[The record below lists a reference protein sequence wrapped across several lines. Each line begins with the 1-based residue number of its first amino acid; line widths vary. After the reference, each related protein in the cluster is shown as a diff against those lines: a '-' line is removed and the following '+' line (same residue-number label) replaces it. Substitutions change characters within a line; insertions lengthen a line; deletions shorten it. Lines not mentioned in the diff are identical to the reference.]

1 MATILTLDDV
11 DGKAVGG
18 KAAGLARLREMGLRI
33 PETLVL
39 EGATRSALPDD
50 LHQRVAVLGDGRL
63 AVRSSAIGEDGAG
76 ASFAGQYETILN
88 VRGRD
93 ELYAAVDACLA
104 SLESGRASAYRDA
117 REEADLPS
125 AMSVVIQRM
134 VAARASG
141 VCFTADPVTS
151 RRKRLVLDSVAG
163 LGEALVSGHASPDH
177 DELRRAD
184 ATWEPRQLAGDRA
197 VLTEAERAQIAR
209 EALEAEAAAGEPL
222 DLEWA
227 IDEDGT
233 LYWLQARPITTLR
246 SDPQAL
252 DTNVP
257 VEGDVFTRCN
267 VGEMMPGAV
276 SPLCF
281 SICARGI
288 DVGWQ
293 DNMIALGIR
302 EKRSSENVYIAMSHG
317 HLFINLSEGARFSTA
332 VTGADPDR
340 QSLAI
345 CGRLVP
351 EVVAPPVPP
360 LRVRLPRALKQVW
373 SIVRAQPRIRR
384 MEKLVAVGAIDVG
397 EDSLQ
402 TWTNIDDE
410 MESLYESYALHLT
423 VSSGAGALAPILL
436 SLLAKGG
443 EPSSEHHAAVGH
455 LLSGADGVESA
466 DIAEGARRILEALE
480 RSDAPEAFSDWGVDR
495 VTEWLG
501 SPASGEAGR
510 AYTQYLARHGHR
522 SLREL
527 DVRQPEWAHDPTPL
541 VRSLQSQLRG
551 RRAAERA
558 PTETH
563 AADTNAAETN
573 AGANNAD
580 LFPVDLGRL
589 RWIIPIAHA
598 AVRNRERSKSLLVA
612 TTVHFKRAYRALG
625 EQLTSEGRLADPD
638 AVFFLRHEELGQLV
652 GEAPGH
658 ALADEAVERRVAMEY
673 QAQLRFPEVSVGH
686 PEPEPPPVVT
696 GADHLVTGKPVSRGT
711 VEGRARVVRDLVEAE
726 ALEPGEILVASITDV
741 GWTPYF
747 AVIAG
752 LVTDVGSAVSHGA
765 VVAREYGLP
774 AVLNTGNATAVL
786 RTGDRVRLDGDRGVV
801 EILERA

>member
-1 MATILTLDDV
+1 MVRILTLDEV
-11 DGKAVGG
+11 EGRPVGG
-18 KAAGLARLREMGLRI
+18 KAAGLARLRQMGLRI

-39 EGATRSALPDD
+39 EGATRTALPDD
-50 LHQRVAVLGDGRL
+50 LAERVATLGERPL

-104 SLESGRASAYRDA
+104 SLESARATAYRDA
-117 REEADLPS
+117 REEAELPS

-141 VCFTADPVTS
+141 VCFTVDPVTS
-151 RRKRLVLDSVAG
+151 RRNRLVLDSVAG

-177 DELRRAD
+177 DELRRAV
-184 ATWEPRQLAGDRA
+184 AAWQPRQPAGDRP

-252 DTNVP
+252 DTSVP
-257 VEGDVFTRCN
+257 VHGDVFTRCN

-302 EKRSSENVYIAMSHG
+302 EQRSGENVYIGMSHG

-332 VTGADPDR
+332 VTGAHPDR

-384 MEKLVAVGAIDVG
+384 MEELVATGAIAMG
-397 EDSLQ
+397 EDSLE
-402 TWTNIDDE
+402 TWTNVDAE
-410 MESLYESYALHLT
+410 MEALYESYALHLT

-436 SLLAKGG
+436 GVLAEGD

-480 RSDAPEAFSDWGVDR
+480 RSDTPEEFSDWTVDR
-495 VTEWLG
+495 VTAWLG
-501 SPASGEAGR
+501 SPESGEAGR
-510 AYTQYLARHGHR
+510 SFTEYLRRHGHR

-541 VRSLQSQLRG
+541 VRSLQAQLRG
-551 RRAAERA
+551 RRGARGETAEA
-558 PTETH
+558 STDATP
-563 AADTNAAETN
+563 
-573 AGANNAD
+573 
-580 LFPVDLGRL
+580 LDLGRL
-589 RWIIPIAHA
+589 RWIAPIAHA

-625 EQLTSEGRLADPD
+625 EQLTAEGRLADPD
-638 AVFFLRHEELGQLV
+638 AVFFLRHEELGQV
-652 GEAPGH
+652 VREAPGH
-658 ALADEAVERRVAMEY
+658 SLSNEALGRREAMDY

-686 PEPEPPPVVT
+686 PEPEALPVTAGDDGVV
-696 GADHLVTGKPVSRGT
+696 AGKPVSRGR
-711 VEGRARVVRDLVEAE
+711 VEGRVRVVRDLAEAE
-726 ALEPGEILVASITDV
+726 ALVPGEILVASITDV

-774 AVLNTGNATAVL
+774 AVLNTGNATTVL

-801 EILERA
+801 ELLERANAPQSESLRE